1 MLLYLFHIL
10 IAIHI
15 AFGAVG
21 LVSFWVPV
29 MGKKGAANH
38 RKWGKVFWFTIMV
51 AGCVAVCLSLLTLYD
66 PLGTHPHL
74 VDRGAAFVR
83 GIFGVM
89 MLYLAILT
97 LNLAW
102 YGLATIKNKANH
114 PRNRAGLNVLLQP
127 LLILAALGCALEG
140 IFIQQYLM
148 VGMSMIGFATAGTN
162 LVFMFTKTPKPKD
175 YLKEHV
181 KAIVGCGISVYTA
194 FFAFGAVR
202 FMPEIA
208 LHPGLWS
215 VPLVTGLTIILV
227 HHRKI
232 SISVKP
238 KAQVTKTRVAKTS

>member
-1 MLLYLFHIL
+1 MTILTLFHIL

-29 MGKKGAANH
+29 VGKKGAKNH
-38 RKWGKVFWFTIMV
+38 RLWGKVFWTTIMV
-51 AGCVAVCLSLLTLYD
+51 AGSVAVCLSLLTLYD
-66 PLGTHPHL
+66 PIGTHPHL
-74 VDRGAAFVR
+74 TKMGAIFVR
-83 GIFGVM
+83 GIFGIM

-102 YGLATIKNKANH
+102 YGLETIKNKANH
-114 PRNRAGLNVLLQP
+114 DANRKGLNFILQP
-127 LLILAALGCALEG
+127 LLILAALGCAIEG
-140 IFIQQYLM
+140 VLIQQYLM

-162 LVFMFTKTPKPKD
+162 LFFMFTKAPAPKE

-202 FMPEIA
+202 IMPEMA

-215 VPLVTGLTIILV
+215 IPLIVGLSIILY

-232 SISVKP
+232 GLTLKR
-238 KAQVTKTRVAKTS
+238 RVA

>member
-1 MLLYLFHIL
+1 MIMTLFHIL
-10 IAIHI
+10 IALHI

-29 MGKKGAANH
+29 IGKKGAKNH

-51 AGCVAVCLSLLTLYD
+51 AGNLALGLSLLTLFD
-66 PLGTHPHL
+66 PLATHPHL
-74 VDRGAAFVR
+74 VDRGQVFVR

-89 MLYLAILT
+89 MFYLAILT

-102 YGLATIKNKANH
+102 YGLEAVKNKNDH
-114 PRNRAGLNVLLQP
+114 LRNRMGLNLWLQP
-127 LLILAALGCALEG
+127 VLILAAIACAVEG
-140 IFIQQYLM
+140 VLIQQYLM
-148 VGMSMIGFATAGTN
+148 VGMSTIGFATAATN
-162 LVFMFTKTPKPKD
+162 LVFMFTKEPRPKE

-202 FMPEIA
+202 FMPEMA

-215 VPLVTGLTIILV
+215 IPLVVGLSLILF

-232 SISVKP
+232 SLSLKG
-238 KAQVTKTRVAKTS
+238 RVV

>member
-1 MLLYLFHIL
+1 MSILTLFHTL
-10 IAIHI
+10 IVIHI
-15 AFGAVG
+15 VFGAVG

-29 MGKKGAANH
+29 IGKKGSKNH
-38 RKWGKVFWFTIMV
+38 RLWGKVFWFTIMV
-51 AGCVAVCLSLLTLYD
+51 AGTMALGLASLTLYD
-66 PLGTHPHL
+66 PIGTHPHL
-74 VDRGAAFVR
+74 VDRGAPFVR

-102 YGLATIKNKANH
+102 YGRETIKNKFAH
-114 PRNRAGLNVLLQP
+114 DRNKTGLNLWFQP
-127 LLILAALGCALEG
+127 LLVIAALACAIEG
-140 IFIQQYLM
+140 VLIEQYLM
-148 VGMSMIGFATAGTN
+148 VGMSFVGFATAGTN
-162 LVFMFTKTPKPKD
+162 LAFMLKSQPHSKD

-202 FMPEIA
+202 FMPSLA

-215 VPLVTGLTIILV
+215 IPLVGGLAIILY

-232 SISVKP
+232 SLPRQSAPV
-238 KAQVTKTRVAKTS
+238 

>member
-1 MLLYLFHIL
+1 MILHLFHAL
-10 IAIHI
+10 IAVHI

-29 MGKKGAANH
+29 AGKKGAKNH
-38 RKWGKVFWFTIMV
+38 RKWGKIFWFTIMV
-51 AGCVAVCLSLLTLYD
+51 AGSVAIGLSCLTLYD
-66 PLGTHPHL
+66 PIATHPHL
-74 VDRGAAFVR
+74 ADRGAPFVR

-102 YGLATIKNKANH
+102 YGLETIKNKANH
-114 PRNRAGLNVLLQP
+114 MANRAGLNFWLQP
-127 LLILAALGCALEG
+127 VLILAAIGCALEG
-140 IFIQQYLM
+140 VLIEQYLM

-162 LVFMFTKTPKPKD
+162 LFFMFTQAPAPKE

-202 FMPEIA
+202 IMPEMA
-208 LHPGLWS
+208 LNPGLWS
-215 VPLVTGLTIILV
+215 VPLITGLTIILY

-232 SISVKP
+232 GLSLKAKP
-238 KAQVTKTRVAKTS
+238 A

>member
-1 MLLYLFHIL
+1 VTILTVFHIL

-29 MGKKGAANH
+29 VGKKGAKNH
-38 RKWGKVFWFTIMV
+38 RQWGKVFWFTIMV
-51 AGCVAVCLSLLTLYD
+51 AGSVAVCLSLLTLYD
-66 PLGTHPHL
+66 PLATHPHL
-74 VDRGAAFVR
+74 MKMGAPFVR
-83 GIFGVM
+83 GIFGIM

-102 YGLATIKNKANH
+102 YGLETTKNKANH
-114 PRNRAGLNVLLQP
+114 VANRKGLNLVLQP
-127 LLILAALGCALEG
+127 LLILAALGCAIEG
-140 IFIQQYLM
+140 VLIKQYLM

-162 LVFMFTKTPKPKD
+162 LVFMFNNAPAPKE

-181 KAIVGCGISVYTA
+181 KAIVGSGISVYTA

-202 FMPEIA
+202 FMPEMA

-215 VPLVTGLTIILV
+215 VPLVVGLSIILY

-232 SISVKP
+232 GLSLKR
-238 KAQVTKTRVAKTS
+238 RVP

>member
-1 MLLYLFHIL
+1 MLLNLFHAL

-15 AFGAVG
+15 VFGAVG

-29 MGKKGAANH
+29 VGKKGGPNH

-51 AGCVAVCLSLLTLYD
+51 AGSIAVCLSLLTLYD
-66 PLGTHPHL
+66 PIATHPHL
-74 VDRGAAFVR
+74 VDRGASFVR
-83 GIFGVM
+83 GIFGIM

-102 YGLATIKNKANH
+102 YGLETIKNKADH
-114 PRNRAGLNVLLQP
+114 ARNRTGLNFWLQP
-127 LLILAALGCALEG
+127 ALIIASLGCAIEG
-140 IFIQQYLM
+140 IVIQQYLM

-162 LVFMFTKTPKPKD
+162 LFFMYTKVPKPKE

-215 VPLVTGLTIILV
+215 IPLVTGLTIILV

-232 SISVKP
+232 ALSL
-238 KAQVTKTRVAKTS
+238 KAKAS

>member
-1 MLLYLFHIL
+1 MILHIFHIL

-29 MGKKGAANH
+29 IGKKGAKNH

-51 AGCVAVCLSLLTLYD
+51 AGSVAVCLSLLTLYD
-66 PLGTHPHL
+66 PPGTHPHL
-74 VDRGAAFVR
+74 VKMGAPFVR

-102 YGLATIKNKANH
+102 YGLETIKNKANH
-114 PRNRAGLNVLLQP
+114 PRNKMGFNLALQP
-127 LLILAALGCALEG
+127 LLIIAALGCAIEG
-140 IFIQQYLM
+140 VLIQQYLM

-162 LVFMFTKTPKPKD
+162 LFFMFTKAPAPKE

-181 KAIVGCGISVYTA
+181 KAIVGSGISVYTA

-202 FMPEIA
+202 FMPEMA

-215 VPLVTGLTIILV
+215 IPLIVGLSIIFV

-232 SISVKP
+232 GLSQKSK
-238 KAQVTKTRVAKTS
+238 VA

>member
-1 MLLYLFHIL
+1 MTILSLFHTL

-21 LVSFWVPV
+21 LISFWVPV
-29 MGKKGAANH
+29 IGKKGGKNH
-38 RKWGKVFWFTIMV
+38 RKWGKVFWVTIMV
-51 AGCVAVCLSLLTLYD
+51 AGSIAVGLSALTLID
-66 PLGTHPHL
+66 PLATHPHL
-74 VDRGAAFVR
+74 VDMGAPMVR

-102 YGLATIKNKANH
+102 YGLETIKNKTNH
-114 PRNRAGLNVLLQP
+114 ARNKSGLNLVLQP
-127 LLILAALGCALEG
+127 LLIVASIACVAEG
-140 IFIQQYLM
+140 LIIKQYLM
-148 VGMSMIGFATAGTN
+148 IGMSMIGFATAGTN
-162 LVFMFTKTPKPKD
+162 LFFMFTKTPAPKE

-202 FMPEIA
+202 IMPEMA
-208 LHPGLWS
+208 LNPGLWS
-215 VPLVTGLTIILV
+215 VPLIVGLSIILF

-232 SISVKP
+232 ALSLKER
-238 KAQVTKTRVAKTS
+238 AA

>member
-1 MLLYLFHIL
+1 MILHLFHAL

-15 AFGAVG
+15 VFGAVG
-21 LVSFWVPV
+21 LISFWVPV
-29 MGKKGAANH
+29 AGKKGGKNH

-51 AGCVAVCLSLLTLYD
+51 AGSIAVCLSLLTLYD
-66 PLGTHPHL
+66 PLATHPHL
-74 VDRGAAFVR
+74 VALGAPFVR
-83 GIFGVM
+83 GIFGIM

-102 YGLATIKNKANH
+102 YGLETIKNKVDH
-114 PRNRAGLNVLLQP
+114 SRNRQGLNFWLQP
-127 LLILAALGCALEG
+127 LLIAASLGCAIEG
-140 IFIQQYLM
+140 VLIKQYLM
-148 VGMSMIGFATAGTN
+148 IGMSMIGFATAGTN
-162 LVFMFTKTPKPKD
+162 LFFMFTKVPSAKE

-202 FMPEIA
+202 FMPEMA

-215 VPLVTGLTIILV
+215 IPLIVGLSIILY

-232 SISVKP
+232 GLSVK
-238 KAQVTKTRVAKTS
+238 ASAV

>member
-1 MLLYLFHIL
+1 MILHLFHAL
-10 IAIHI
+10 IAVHI
-15 AFGAVG
+15 AFGAIG

-29 MGKKGAANH
+29 VGKKGGKNH

-51 AGCVAVCLSLLTLYD
+51 AGSIAIGLSSLTLYD
-66 PLGTHPHL
+66 PIATHPHL
-74 VDRGAAFVR
+74 SDRGAPFVR

-102 YGLATIKNKANH
+102 YGLETIKNKANH
-114 PRNRAGLNVLLQP
+114 MRNRSGVNLWLQP
-127 LLILAALGCALEG
+127 LLILAAIGCAVEG
-140 IFIQQYLM
+140 VFIEQYLM

-162 LVFMFTKTPKPKD
+162 LFFMFTKSPAPKE

-202 FMPEIA
+202 IMPEMA
-208 LHPGLWS
+208 LNPALWS
-215 VPLVTGLTIILV
+215 VPLITGLAIILY

-232 SISVKP
+232 GVSVKA
-238 KAQVTKTRVAKTS
+238 KAA

>member
-1 MLLYLFHIL
+1 MILHLFHTL

-15 AFGAVG
+15 VFGAVG

-29 MGKKGAANH
+29 IGKKGGKNH
-38 RKWGKVFWFTIMV
+38 RKWGKVFWVTIMV
-51 AGCVAVCLSLLTLYD
+51 AGSLAICLSLLTLYD
-66 PLGTHPHL
+66 PIGTHPHL
-74 VDRGAAFVR
+74 TDKGEGFVR

-102 YGLATIKNKANH
+102 YGLETIKNKADH
-114 PRNRAGLNVLLQP
+114 KRNRAGLNFWLQP
-127 LLILAALGCALEG
+127 ALILAALGCAVEG
-140 IFIQQYLM
+140 ILIQQYLM

-162 LVFMFTKTPKPKD
+162 LYFMYTATPSPKA

-202 FMPEIA
+202 FMPEMA

-215 VPLVTGLTIILV
+215 VPLIVGLSIILY
-227 HHRKI
+227 HRRKI
-232 SISVKP
+232 DLSL
-238 KAQVTKTRVAKTS
+238 KAHVRGGAV

>member
-1 MLLYLFHIL
+1 VTILTLFHIL

-29 MGKKGAANH
+29 VGKKGGKNH
-38 RKWGKVFWFTIMV
+38 RQWGKVFWFTIMV
-51 AGCVAVCLSLLTLYD
+51 AGSLAVCLSLLTLYD
-66 PLGTHPHL
+66 PLATHPHL
-74 VDRGAAFVR
+74 VSMGAPFVR
-83 GIFGVM
+83 GIFGIM

-102 YGLATIKNKANH
+102 YGLETIKNKANH
-114 PRNRAGLNVLLQP
+114 PANRRGLNLILQP
-127 LLILAALGCALEG
+127 LLILAAIGCAVEG
-140 IFIQQYLM
+140 VLIKQYLM
-148 VGMSMIGFATAGTN
+148 VGMSLIGFATAGTN
-162 LVFMFTKTPKPKD
+162 LFFMFNKAPAPKE

-181 KAIVGCGISVYTA
+181 KAIVGSGISVYTA

-202 FMPEIA
+202 IMPEMA

-215 VPLVTGLTIILV
+215 VPLVVGLSIILY

-232 SISVKP
+232 GLSL
-238 KAQVTKTRVAKTS
+238 KARAA

>member
-1 MLLYLFHIL
+1 MILTLFHTI
-10 IAIHI
+10 IVIHI

-21 LVSFWVPV
+21 LISFWVPV
-29 MGKKGAANH
+29 IGKKGSRNH
-38 RKWGKVFWFTIMV
+38 RKWGKVFWYCIMV
-51 AGCVAVCLSLLTLYD
+51 AGSLAICLSLLTLSA
-66 PLGTHPHL
+66 PLATHPHL
-74 VDRGAAFVR
+74 VDRGATFVR

-102 YGLATIKNKANH
+102 FGLETIKNKNDHA
-114 PRNRAGLNVLLQP
+114 RNRTGLNLWLQP
-127 LLILAALGCALEG
+127 TLILASLGCAIEG
-140 IFIQQYLM
+140 FLIQQYLM
-148 VGMSMIGFATAGTN
+148 VGMSIIGFATAGTN
-162 LVFMFTKTPKPKD
+162 LVFMFNHKPNPKA

-215 VPLVTGLTIILV
+215 IPLIVGLSIILFY
-227 HHRKI
+227 HRKI
-232 SISVKP
+232 GLSLKGRPV
-238 KAQVTKTRVAKTS
+238 